1 VAARVLWRDAQGRE
15 GSIDLT
21 GNEAVIGRAVDCAI
35 RTDDAMVSRHHA
47 RLIWQGGQYF
57 LEDLGSANGVFY
69 QERRVARHPL
79 KHGDAV
85 RCGSLWIR
93 FIDAGGYQPGPMAQ
107 RPGLAPAAPPRP
119 GLPASMSPQQVA
131 LHSPP
136 PEPVGYGQK
145 SGRTA
150 YLPPEDPAGAAGP
163 ARAPVAPVR
172 PGIAPSVE
180 QRPAPSPAYGGASPM
195 PEIAGPGGL
204 PSPAREAARAASEP
218 AALSSREVMH
228 LQRRVEQL
236 KAELRVYRGGGDKAA
251 TYEELEEEIDNLT
264 RERNELRRKV
274 MELEQI
280 MAEDSGNA
288 QVRRAGAI
296 AQTAAETV
304 GGLNDV
310 LSNLRIN
317 IMAAEGEFEQFATT
331 LPRASFELIRE
342 ALRSSASDMELAREM
357 LRELRRLAGLG

>member
-1 VAARVLWRDAQGRE
+1 LWRDAQGRE

-47 RLIWQGGQYF
+47 RLVWQGGQYF
-57 LEDLGSANGVFY
+57 LEDLGSANGVFF

-107 RPGLAPAAPPRP
+107 RGGLAAPARP
-119 GLPASMSPQQVA
+119 AGLPQSMSPQA
-131 LHSPP
+131 PLHSPP
-136 PEPVGYGQK
+136 PEPMGYGQK

-150 YLPPEDPAGAAGP
+150 YLPPEDSIGAGP
-163 ARAPVAPVR
+163 AQPPIAPMR
-172 PGIAPSVE
+172 PGIAPAVHQQHHQHQPMDTPGFSGV
-180 QRPAPSPAYGGASPM
+180 SPM
-195 PEIAGPGGL
+195 PEVAGPGGL

-251 TYEELEEEIDNLT
+251 TYEELEEDIDNLT

-296 AQTAAETV
+296 AKTAAETV

-342 ALRSSASDMELAREM
+342 ALRSSASDMEVAREM
-357 LRELRRLAGLG
+357 LRELRRLAGLS